1 MKIIMKS
8 LEKDQCRMTLAL
20 VFGLLM
26 CILGLLVPAIQATSA
41 TVEALSTEEL
51 RELQQKM
58 NQRRELSVK
67 FMQVRTSNLRP
78 NKPSKSFGKAI
89 FAKPAKFRW
98 EVEKPAADVLIFD
111 GSSLLSYKP
120 GEKTAT
126 RFKTEA
132 ERAREIKEV
141 IDFVLDFDAL
151 MSRYN
156 LIESS
161 RQNQGISLRLK
172 PKKTSPLSEIS
183 IEIDSKSYFV
193 RLVKM
198 IFQNN
203 NTSEFQFSD
212 PQAAQ
217 ISPQSFAVPEG
228 LKIVDGV

>member
-1 MKIIMKS
+1 MRNS
-8 LEKDQCRMTLAL
+8 EKNQCRLTLVL
-20 VFGLLM
+20 GCGLLI
-26 CILGLLVPAIQATSA
+26 CLASVLLPASLSVSA

-67 FMQVRTSNLRP
+67 FTQTRTSNLRP
-78 NKPSKSFGKAI
+78 NKPSKSSGKAL

-98 EVEKPAADVLIFD
+98 EVEKPLADVLIFD

-126 RFKTEA
+126 RFNTEA

-151 MSRYN
+151 MARYN

-161 RQNQGISLRLK
+161 HQSQGISLRLK
-172 PKKTSPLSEIS
+172 PKKTSPLSEIN

-198 IFQNN
+198 TFQNK

-212 PQAAQ
+212 PQATQ
-217 ISPQSFAVPEG
+217 ISPQSFAVPSG
-228 LKIVDGV
+228 LKIMDGV

>member
-1 MKIIMKS
+1 MKS
-8 LEKDQCRMTLAL
+8 SEKNQCRMTLVL
-20 VFGLLM
+20 VCGLLI
-26 CILGLLVPAIQATSA
+26 CLASVLLTEMPSLSA

-67 FMQVRTSNLRP
+67 FTQTRTSNLRP
-78 NKPSKSFGKAI
+78 NKPSKSFGKAL

-98 EVEKPAADVLIFD
+98 EVEKPVADVLIFN

-126 RFKTEA
+126 RFNTEA

-151 MSRYN
+151 MARYN

-161 RQNQGISLRLK
+161 HQSQGISLRLK

-198 IFQNN
+198 TFQNK

-212 PQAAQ
+212 PQAPQ